1 MKDFSVNQILK
12 ENLLQTISKKGYANL
27 LLFDTETT
35 GIEKPIYITQI
46 GYILLKITLKD
57 NILNF
62 EEVLEKE
69 KDYYVPKRIEPMA
82 VYVTSIIREEDLSD
96 KTYIE
101 SINKIYKEKNAKSK
115 IKKRFDSEDMN
126 VLKEDLGYFQVED
139 ITIIKSE
146 DGTKEYEI
154 DFSSGHNLF
163 EYDYKSV
170 LTDTYNL
177 AVKSD
182 TVFDTLYYNMNAT
195 KTNGDRLSKTK
206 QGRNLNNTVSDIIS
220 KIKDT
225 EYLEEIEKLMAE
237 REVAHSALLDIKVNL
252 IATKYQMQKIIDV
265 EYSSKTIDN
274 NNDRTYGKEDI
285 LYIETNMSK
294 NNIVTINEI
303 IEFSKEHEI
312 KEVIIVDKYWSN
324 NVAYFD
330 TLKKHGITMYMG
342 LKVFNV
348 EDNLEYDLIMTNTID
363 YRHIMAI
370 VDDYSTITNE
380 KLSDI
385 KSETNCV
392 ILPSSKMPVP
402 KYYSSDDRDIFYS
415 ITSSLDNQVM
425 TLQEKEI
432 FVKEKYEDLSL
443 LSGLFTSNVKQDWI
457 KSQIKEKEFEEIDFF
472 FYEKLNLSAFP
483 PLTVLSDFVEV
494 EPEDITGYIDALIFL
509 IDELFYKDKGKNTL
523 EKVLKTTPFTKKNY
537 EDRIQEE
544 ITVLKSTGNSDY
556 IKYFFL
562 MYKNRLIVEDE
573 LNKGDDTEGET
584 LKIDAYGPGRG
595 SAAGSL
601 IAFILGITDT
611 NPLKYD
617 LLFERF
623 INPERVSMPDIDV
636 DIQDK
641 DLYYNILAK
650 YYNTVM
656 PDIMD
661 YTKPPFN
668 IYSENMIQRYIKPK
682 EDFVGKISAISYTTK
697 KTILAN
703 IVRLYALPYFVQT
716 TVSREFIEDKEVTL
730 YDNVMNSSVRSEIFQ
745 VLQENELEKLD
756 KYGLKG
762 NKLFAN
768 YGLHA
773 AGVLFYPYHSSVMTP
788 SLGGNVTIWDGNY
801 IESMFLVKMDY
812 LGLATKAAIDEIRKK
827 MFQAGYGSS
836 IFKNNDQELDD
847 PISLKALY
855 EGKTSMTFQ
864 MESASARRILN
875 KLAPLVFDDIVA
887 ANALNRPGPLGSG
900 AVDDYISASIE
911 EKRKKYGFRYYNREE
926 INEKT
931 EEEVKELKD
940 KIKYNMS
947 QRFIIKS
954 DGTKI
959 TNLSKGKNHSLIDN
973 EGNTYYINE
982 LELVKLSIKGEE
994 EKLGIPKEFHMG
1006 FDPILLADNVIIN
1019 LLTAEPYFSSTK
1031 FTQKI
1036 HDIYSNL
1043 EYMDDE
1049 TELYI
1054 LNKDNNCKNL
1064 SEFNSTLS
1072 KSAEFYN
1079 FLKSEE
1085 IDFDYEKILEE
1096 LSLKTD
1102 KEKKWI
1108 YDELSS
1114 NQDRDVFKYMVSD
1127 LNNLKIAEKLG
1138 LEKYIKEYFDKITE
1152 IYSNLEYSGGLPI
1165 YKRINLMLENSTED
1179 SFRSKI
1185 LDLEMNIKNHPIY
1198 SFLTYETYKTI
1209 VYQEQIMK
1217 ISMNMAGY
1225 TKGESDNL
1233 RKAIAKQKKDM
1244 MNLHKKKL
1252 IEGLTSYTGDL
1263 RYLNDYMHLIVRD
1276 IKDGTFIVTNTRD
1289 NKKTILNGYI
1299 LDNGD
1304 IVYTETDEELC
1315 RKFNTTITN
1324 LNKNKAPLLTNLEA
1338 RYLWE
1343 KIEKFGEY
1351 AFNKSH
1357 SASYSI
1363 LSYETQYYKEHFP
1376 LIAYSVLLK
1385 YVPEKHKQNLL
1396 TEIKDSKI
1404 KIELQKVDRNISIDY
1419 VYSQKQN
1426 SILLP
1431 ISHVKSLGSKDLFP
1445 IIPLVKTYNTSNIEE
1460 FIILMGSLP
1469 KKVLETFG
1477 VLGMFADDSGEPV
1490 ISQVEWYYS
1499 MEYDEEIKKE
1509 NKKHIPVIVKQILEK
1524 AFKAAEF
1531 QKEYKLFYKDY
1542 IVTNEDHFM
1551 LLKDIKFLTD
1561 LYMFDNIKKSFNVN
1575 EEDSGGEKYME
1586 EYQKLYITTIKKIEK
1601 LKVSDEFKV
1610 LLIEKIE
1617 AEEYTFFES
1626 LEMYPDF
1633 ISYRTKKTKELSS
1646 LLKKKI
1652 IEKKEEYFLKDI
1664 ILKGLEGEKS
1674 YKYDMSKEYKVLP
1687 DDMQQILY
1695 EAKLKEG
1702 NPFIATPNYK
1712 NSLLVPYIDLDN
1724 FKDRENNS
1732 NDTKEYRTMM
1742 NISESINETKG
1753 TYINTVIITDYM
1765 PKCNKDS
1772 LYATIGK
1779 NGKMTMKEHFE
1790 FVFGAIPEEERE
1802 YINPVWISLFDKIK
1816 DEMEEEDEETGIS
1829 LINNQEY
1836 VDQKIIE
1843 VFEKVIKSGVYH
1855 IILAMPKRAIL
1866 REKIVM
1872 QQYKTFQN
1880 KNGTKYVKYRTS
1892 DGVIINNK
1900 LVSFIDG
1907 IFPYTFIEEMYIG
1920 RAEQLLEVMGHE
1932 VEFLEYMKD
1941 DRKNRKKK

>member
-1 MKDFSVNQILK
+1 MKDFNVNKILK
-12 ENLLQTISKKGYANL
+12 ENLLKTIEDKGYANL

-46 GYILLKITLKD
+46 GYILLKITIQN
-57 NILNF
+57 NILEF
-62 EEVLEKE
+62 EEILEKE
-69 KDYYVPKRIEPMA
+69 IDYYAPKRIEPMA
-82 VYVTSIIREEDLSD
+82 VYVTSIIREVDLAD
-96 KTYIE
+96 KVYME
-101 SINKIYKEKNAKSK
+101 AINKIYKEKNAKSK
-115 IKKRFDSEDMN
+115 IKKIFEQEDAN
-126 VLKEDLGYFQVED
+126 VLTEELGYFKVED
-139 ITIIKSE
+139 IDIIKSE
-146 DGTKEYEI
+146 DGSTYEI

-170 LTDTYNL
+170 LTATYNL
-177 AVKSD
+177 ETKSD

-225 EYLEEIEKLMAE
+225 EYLGEIEKLMAE
-237 REVAHSALLDIKVNL
+237 RELAHSALLDIKVNL
-252 IATKYQMQKIIDV
+252 IATKYQMQKIIDIDYPV
-265 EYSSKTIDN
+265 IDN
-274 NNDRTYGKEDI
+274 SNNNTRTYGKEDI
-285 LYIETNMSK
+285 LYLETNMSK
-294 NNIVTINEI
+294 NNIITINEI
-303 IEFSKEHEI
+303 IDFSKENEI
-312 KEVIIVDKYWSN
+312 KKVIIVDKYWSN

-330 TLKKHGITMYMG
+330 NLKKHGITMYMG
-342 LKVFNV
+342 LKVLNL
-348 EDNLEYDLIMTNTID
+348 DDKLEYDLIMTNTSD

-370 VDDYSTITNE
+370 VNDFSTINNE
-380 KLSDI
+380 KLKDI
-385 KSETNCV
+385 RDETNCLV
-392 ILPSSKMPVP
+392 IPSSKMPIP
-402 KYYSSDDRDIFYS
+402 KYYSSEDRDIFYS
-415 ITSSLDNQVM
+415 ITSALDNDVM

-443 LSGLFTSNVKQDWI
+443 LSGFFTSDVKQKWLQD
-457 KSQIKEKEFEEIDFF
+457 QLVEKEFEEIDFF
-472 FYEKLNLSAFP
+472 FYEKLELSAFP
-483 PLTVLSDFVEV
+483 PLTVLSDFVKV
-494 EPEDITGYIDALIFL
+494 EPVDITGYIDALMSL
-509 IDELFYKDKGKNTL
+509 INELFYDGKGKNTL
-523 EKVLKTTPFTKKNY
+523 EKVLKTTSFTTKNY
-537 EDRIQEE
+537 EDRIEEE

-573 LNKGDDTEGET
+573 LNKGEEDNT

-641 DLYYNILAK
+641 DLYYNILSK

-656 PDIMD
+656 PNIMD
-661 YTKPPFN
+661 YSKPPFDV
-668 IYSENMIQRYIKPK
+668 YSSNMIEKYIKPK

-730 YDNVMNSSVRSEIFQ
+730 YDNVMNSSVRSEISQ
-745 VLQENELEKLD
+745 ILQEKELEKLD
-756 KYGLKG
+756 KYGVKG

-773 AGVLFYPYHSSVMTP
+773 AGVLFYPYHAAVMTP

-801 IESMFLVKMDY
+801 IEEMFLVKMDY

-827 MFQAGYGSS
+827 MFQAGHGDS

-847 PISLKALY
+847 PITLKAMY

-911 EKRKKYGFRYYNREE
+911 EKRKKYGFKYYSRDEIKEKTKEE
-926 INEKT
+926 IK
-931 EEEVKELKD
+931 VLQD
-940 KIKYNMS
+940 KIRFNMS
-947 QRFIIKS
+947 QKYIIKS
-954 DGTKI
+954 DGSKI
-959 TNLSKGKNHSLIDN
+959 SNLLKGNNHSLEDTD
-973 EGNTYYINE
+973 GNIYYINE
-982 LELVKLSIKGEE
+982 LELVKLNVKGEE
-994 EKLGIPKEFHMG
+994 ERMGIPKEFHMG
-1006 FDPILLADNVIIN
+1006 FDLVLLADNVIMN

-1054 LNKDNNCKNL
+1054 LNKEHECKTL
-1064 SEFNSTLS
+1064 EDFNSALS
-1072 KSAEFYN
+1072 NSPEFYN
-1079 FLKSEE
+1079 YLKLEE
-1085 IDFDYEKILEE
+1085 FDYDYEKVLEE
-1096 LSLKTD
+1096 LSFKD
-1102 KEKKWI
+1102 KEIKKAI
-1108 YDELSS
+1108 YDEISS
-1114 NQDRDVFKYMVSD
+1114 NQDRDVLKYLISD
-1127 LNNLKIAEKLG
+1127 FGNLDKAKTIGMEQ
-1138 LEKYIKEYFDKITE
+1138 YIKEYFDKVKDIHT
-1152 IYSNLEYSGGLPI
+1152 NLEYSGGLPI
-1165 YKRINLMLENSTED
+1165 YKRINLMLKTSTED
-1179 SFRSKI
+1179 AFRSKI
-1185 LDLEMNIKNHPIY
+1185 LELEMNIKNHPIY

-1276 IKDGTFIVTNTRD
+1276 NKDGTFVVTNTRD
-1289 NKKTILNGYI
+1289 NKKTILKGHI
-1299 LDNGD
+1299 LEDGN
-1304 IVYTETDEELC
+1304 IIYTEENEELIS
-1315 RKFNTTITN
+1315 KFSNTIGA
-1324 LNKNKAPLLTNLEA
+1324 LNKNKAPLLTNIEA

-1385 YVPEKHKQNLL
+1385 YVPEKHKQSLL
-1396 TEIKDSKI
+1396 TEIKEAKI
-1404 KIELQKVDRNISIDY
+1404 KIDLQKVDGDISIDY
-1419 VYSQKQN
+1419 IYSQDKN
-1426 SILLP
+1426 AILLP

-1445 IIPLVKTYNTSNIEE
+1445 IIPLVKTYDTSNIEE
-1460 FIILMGSLP
+1460 FIILMGSIP

-1477 VLGMFADDSGEPV
+1477 VLGMFTDKTGNSV

-1499 MEYDEEIKKE
+1499 MEYDEEMKKE

-1524 AFKAAEF
+1524 AFKATDF
-1531 QKEYKLFYKDY
+1531 QKLYKAFYKDY
-1542 IVTNEDHFM
+1542 KVENQDHFM

-1561 LYMFDNIKKSFNVN
+1561 LYMFDNIKKSFNVD
-1575 EEDSGGEKYME
+1575 EKESGGEKYME
-1586 EYQKLYITTIKKIEK
+1586 EYQKLYINISKKINT
-1601 LKVSDEFKV
+1601 LKVTEEFKDY
-1610 LLIEKIE
+1610 LKEKIDN
-1617 AEEYTFFES
+1617 EEYTFFED
-1626 LEMYPDF
+1626 LEMYDSF
-1633 ISYRTKKTKELSS
+1633 IKFRIAKTKELS
-1646 LLKKKI
+1646 LFLKEKILEKKK
-1652 IEKKEEYFLKDI
+1652 ENLLEDI
-1664 ILKGLEGEKS
+1664 IKKGLEGEKS
-1674 YKYDMSKEYKVLP
+1674 YKYDLEKEYLTLP

-1712 NSLLVPYIDLDN
+1712 NSKLIPYIELDN
-1724 FKDRENNS
+1724 FTDREDKS
-1732 NDTKEYRTMM
+1732 NDTKQFRQMM
-1742 NISESINETKG
+1742 NISESINKSKG
-1753 TYINTVIITDYM
+1753 TYINVVIITDYM
-1765 PKCNKDS
+1765 PKCNKEH
-1772 LYATIGK
+1772 LYATVGAH
-1779 NGKMTMKEHFE
+1779 GKMTMKEHFE
-1790 FVFGAIPEEERE
+1790 NVFNAIPEEERE

-1816 DEMEEEDEETGIS
+1816 DEVEIEDEETGIS
-1829 LINNQEY
+1829 LLNNQEY
-1836 VDQKIIE
+1836 VDKRIVE
-1843 VFEKVIKSGVYH
+1843 VFEKIIKSGVYH
-1855 IILAMPKRAIL
+1855 IILAMPQRSVL

-1880 KNGTKYVKYRTS
+1880 KNGTKYIKYRTS
-1892 DGVIINNK
+1892 DGIIINNK
-1900 LVSFIDG
+1900 LVSFTDG
-1907 IFPYTFIEEMYIG
+1907 IFPYTFIEDMYIN
-1920 RAEQLLEVMGHE
+1920 RAQQLLSVTGNEVD
-1932 VEFLEYMKD
+1932 FLEYMKEQ
-1941 DRKNRKKK
+1941 RKNSKKN